1 MRILN
6 KNSGKCAL
14 VNNAELGNLSLIV
27 QGSTGIGNDEW
38 KLSFSGANEC
48 KIQNLHSGRFIVVKD
63 ASTEVGADIVQYDE
77 KGTDNE
83 FWILDY
89 SDDDTKY
96 FRLKNRKSGKY
107 LGVFQNSK
115 LDNYKLVQV
124 NGEENSV
131 YWTFL
136 QSYPNEKSM
145 LETGIYRVKNKKSG
159 LYLTILNR
167 SSETGAPLVQHSRFD
182 SDDSN
187 VGAV

>member
-1 MRILN
+1 MDDFKVYNAEFTDAQIDFQHTAEYPKDTYVRILN

-145 LETGIYRVKNKKSG
+145 LETGIYRVKIKKVD
-159 LYLTILNR
+159 YI
-167 SSETGAPLVQHSRFD
+167 
-182 SDDSN
+182 
-187 VGAV
+187 